1 MATKTEGEEDTEI
14 EGLVPYAPDFTPRTL
29 GKEIG
34 EDRVL
39 SFLLEQAGKSRAKAE
54 LFSSIESK
62 CLTHVKSPQD
72 RRDMASHVYQG
83 LANYGLVDEGE
94 DGTVLLT
101 EKGRE
106 LAAASGWDQ
115 DMAFARHILTAC
127 HGYLL
132 VEAAIRHQLEEGK
145 PPTLESLAKKL
156 DRSATS
162 KNVSTM
168 RAWLAR
174 AGVFRSGGYQVDAA
188 KVDLVLGRD
197 FKRILKLNDAE
208 LEFVLAARIAHQA
221 RPGVLQAPDVKLLA
235 ETRSPEVKLPA
246 KALSVFVRKLA
257 ADGFFR
263 LENSVRAKGG
273 TRISFTMNELALETT
288 DSEARRLLV
297 QTRSR
302 FDLSDVRPLSE
313 SVTLL
318 NVGNAD
324 QQGLAGEMLAIH
336 VCLMLDLT
344 VLNWRHRLPVEV
356 DLIAERSVALSYQRW
371 HIQVKNTAF
380 DLDADRVD
388 REVGAAA
395 GTGATHILFVVPRAA
410 LSSPAR
416 AEIVAKTRLTH
427 LHIFWL
433 AREAFE
439 PDPQLGPM
447 LRELR
452 GQQAFIT
459 RLKRAEAERR
469 QKVATA

>member
-1 MATKTEGEEDTEI
+1 
-14 EGLVPYAPDFTPRTL
+14 
-29 GKEIG
+29 
-34 EDRVL
+34 
-39 SFLLEQAGKSRAKAE
+39 
-54 LFSSIESK
+54 
-62 CLTHVKSPQD
+62 
-72 RRDMASHVYQG
+72 
-83 LANYGLVDEGE
+83 
-94 DGTVLLT
+94 
-101 EKGRE
+101 
-106 LAAASGWDQ
+106 
-115 DMAFARHILTAC
+115 
-127 HGYLL
+127 
-132 VEAAIRHQLEEGK
+132 
-145 PPTLESLAKKL
+145 
-156 DRSATS
+156 
-162 KNVSTM
+162 
-168 RAWLAR
+168 
-174 AGVFRSGGYQVDAA
+174 
-188 KVDLVLGRD
+188 
-197 FKRILKLNDAE
+197 
-208 LEFVLAARIAHQA
+208 
-221 RPGVLQAPDVKLLA
+221 
-235 ETRSPEVKLPA
+235 
-246 KALSVFVRKLA
+246 
-257 ADGFFR
+257 
-263 LENSVRAKGG
+263 
-273 TRISFTMNELALETT
+273 
-288 DSEARRLLV
+288 
-297 QTRSR
+297 
-302 FDLSDVRPLSE
+302 
-313 SVTLL
+313 
-318 NVGNAD
+318 
-324 QQGLAGEMLAIH
+324 MLAIH